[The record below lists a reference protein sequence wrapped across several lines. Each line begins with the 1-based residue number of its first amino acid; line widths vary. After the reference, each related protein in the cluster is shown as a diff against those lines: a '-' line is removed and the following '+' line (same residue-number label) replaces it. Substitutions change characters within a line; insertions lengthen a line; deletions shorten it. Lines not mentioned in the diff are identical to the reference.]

1 MLGLVL
7 VFPGV
12 STTSAICRER
22 AKEENGVRIISG
34 SARGRQLSPLLGKD
48 IRPTPD
54 RVREA
59 LFSLLTSRFGS
70 LSGLRVLDLF
80 AGSGALALEA
90 LSRGAVS
97 AVLVDKGP
105 QSARVIPANIRACA
119 MQERATF
126 IPSDVLKALP
136 RLGGS
141 LFELVFLDPPYGQG
155 LVLPVL
161 TALAEFGLLAPAG
174 LICAETDR
182 REELPA
188 AVGSFVRIDRRL
200 YGSTA
205 VHLFTHPE
213 AEA

>member
-1 MLGLVL
+1 
-7 VFPGV
+7 
-12 STTSAICRER
+12 
-22 AKEENGVRIISG
+22 VRIISG
-34 SARGRQLSPLLGKD
+34 SARGKQLSPLHGGD

-59 LFSLLTSRFGS
+59 LFSVLVSRFGS
-70 LSGLRVLDLF
+70 LDGLRVLDLF

-90 LSRGAVS
+90 LSRGAAS
-97 AVLVDKGP
+97 AVLVDQGP

-126 IPSDVLKALP
+126 VRSDVLKALS

-155 LVLPVL
+155 LVPPVL
-161 TALAEFGLLAPAG
+161 IALAELGLLAPDG

-182 REELPA
+182 REELPGA
-188 AVGSFVRIDRRL
+188 IGPFVCIDRRH

-205 VHLFTHPE
+205 VHLFSHPE